1 MSEGQ
6 IDHLW
11 GEGQG
16 QTMSP
21 SSIPSR
27 RFRRLILWVLICF
40 FLSGMTGL
48 MYELLWTRMI
58 VKIIGGAPFAVTI
71 ILTVFMGGLGLGS
84 FLAGRWIDR
93 INNPRQL
100 LRCYGVLEIAI
111 AGYALVIPALLH
123 HPAHL
128 MPLLCLGAVSSGD
141 THRQAVRPEHDRRRI
156 RRSVIWVLVD
166 RPAGHVRHACRG
178 RGRQRSHWSFV
189 CDGQL
194 TWPSVGRALGAGG
207 RCWGSHSAAA
217 K

>member
-71 ILTVFMGGLGLGS
+71 ILTVFMGG
-84 FLAGRWIDR
+84 
-93 INNPRQL
+93 Q
-100 LRCYGVLEIAI
+100 
-111 AGYALVIPALLH
+111 
-123 HPAHL
+123 
-128 MPLLCLGAVSSGD
+128 VS
-141 THRQAVRPEHDRRRI
+141 I
-156 RRSVIWVLVD
+156 RSRSNST
-166 RPAGHVRHACRG
+166 RTMTRTTPAGSASSRTTAAYCAANG
-178 RGRQRSHWSFV
+178 ISSKY
-189 CDGQL
+189 L
-194 TWPSVGRALGAGG
+194 PSVMVG
-207 RCWGSHSAAA
+207 
-217 K
+217 